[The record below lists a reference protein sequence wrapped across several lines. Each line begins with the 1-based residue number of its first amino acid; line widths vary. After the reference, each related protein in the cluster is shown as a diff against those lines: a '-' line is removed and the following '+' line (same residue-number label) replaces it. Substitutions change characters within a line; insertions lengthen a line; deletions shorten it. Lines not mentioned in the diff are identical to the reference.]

1 MASFSKNSIAPLIV
15 IFLCLPLVSVFPQ
28 NTSNPADQESVLT
41 ESVSS
46 DTITKAVEKAINE
59 TEAAKEKKN
68 AELSAQI
75 KLKLDQAVNA
85 WISQAKQDKASDLN
99 KLLHENWKNIIT
111 VTLPIP
117 NDYYLRDFEYLIAK
131 QDCVKSDSIISP
143 YEAEVIIT
151 EKLYVEGYHA
161 PGISDVSPYLYTIS
175 RPITINLKYSQDDF
189 MVTDTD
195 FGHLD
200 ISSGWGK

>member
-1 MASFSKNSIAPLIV
+1 MASFPKNSIALLIV
-15 IFLCLPLVSVFPQ
+15 VFLCLPLVSAFPQ

-59 TEAAKEKKN
+59 TETAKEKKN

-75 KLKLDQAVNA
+75 RLKLDQAVNA

-99 KLLHENWKNIIT
+99 KLLHENWKNIVT

-131 QDCVKSDSIISP
+131 QDCVKSDSIITP

-189 MVTDTD
+189 VISNTE
-195 FGHLD
+195 FGPLD
-200 ISSGWGK
+200 ISR